1 MNDVVA
7 PGFLSYAGADAIVA
21 MCARSTRV
29 QDPAGT
35 LHILATH
42 DFGQFNNHLE
52 LRVLGEFGFG
62 GKLRVEHRSSGWR
75 VYADAYPETERQ
87 PRVKLMLSHL
97 NDDLA
102 SVAETL
108 VFEPTV
114 RCQSDHAGVWHAL
127 APGADD
133 DPDVTFRPVGC
144 GGGIAFPA
152 APVTG
157 VPTCVECRI
166 SAAVG
171 VESWLWSH
179 GVAELLCLLTS
190 KKSFPPS
197 RLPVAAMQLRMIG
210 DVLAGPRAGIAQA
223 IVDGHRIRWP
233 HLPTPVGLVEMF
245 DAYTRWNLGVLRA
258 HGAEYAVRFPMKR
271 QTLETIERGCR
282 VLGVEVD
289 R

>member
-1 MNDVVA
+1 MTA
-7 PGFLSYAGADAIVA
+7 PGYATVANTYHQRGWNPLPIPRGEKTSPPTGTTGRDGKDPTADDIASWAAI
-21 MCARSTRV
+21 
-29 QDPAGT
+29 
-35 LHILATH
+35 
-42 DFGQFNNHLE
+42 
-52 LRVLGEFGFG
+52 
-62 GKLRVEHRSSGWR
+62 
-75 VYADAYPETERQ
+75 DA
-87 PRVKLMLSHL
+87 
-97 NDDLA
+97 
-102 SVAETL
+102 
-108 VFEPTV
+108 
-114 RCQSDHAGVWHAL
+114 HAL